1 MMDEHVLLLAP
12 SEHRGGGIERYV
24 STVESVF
31 KRFEVPYRRLNLIRH
46 DRLHGLDTKLRFVQ
60 EVRRAVRCGSGPTRL
75 LVAHCNLLP
84 VVSAVTGLE
93 NYSGTTVILHGREIW
108 SRGKL
113 WARSV
118 LRRPDVRVVA
128 VSNFSAGGLVTTC
141 PANVLPPGVSPAWYR
156 MLVDAGGKATRVPGE
171 FNVVTTFRLEDWRG
185 KGLPTLLDALW
196 LAGDDRLR
204 LTICGTG
211 YCPSEL
217 VEAIAPYPWCHL
229 TPGLSDRD
237 LAQVLANADVF
248 VLATR
253 TRQGARASG
262 EGFGLV
268 LLEAQL
274 AGTPVVAPAYGGSG
288 DAFLPG
294 VTGLAPLDETPEA
307 LAAALDTL
315 LRDDEGRQ
323 HMGEA
328 AAQWSR
334 TRFEPEAYGRQ
345 VMRVLLNRP
354 LLKPHRRSLEV
365 AAPQV

>member
-1 MMDEHVLLLAP
+1 MDENVLLLAP
-12 SEHRGGGIERYV
+12 SEGLGGGIERYV

-31 KRFEVPYRRLNLIRH
+31 KRFEVPYRRLNLVRH
-46 DRLHGLDTKLRFVQ
+46 DRVHGLDTKVRFVR
-60 EVRRAVRCGSGPTRL
+60 EARRAVRCSPGPTRL
-75 LVAHCNLLP
+75 VVAHCNLLP
-84 VVSAVTGLE
+84 VVAAVAHLE
-93 NYSGTTVILHGREIW
+93 NYSGATVILHGREIW
-108 SRGKL
+108 SRGNVRGH
-113 WARSV
+113 WMMQRS
-118 LRRPDVRVVA
+118 DVRVVA

-141 PANVLPPGVSPAWYR
+141 PANVLLPGVSPAWYR
-156 MLVDAGGKATRVPGE
+156 TLVDAGARGTRVPGV
-171 FNVVTTFRLEDWRG
+171 FNVVTTFRLDDWRG
-185 KGLPTLLDALW
+185 KGLPTLLDALRI
-196 LAGDDRLR
+196 AGDDRVR

-211 YCPSEL
+211 HAPTEL
-217 VEAIAPYPWCHL
+217 LEAIAPFPWCRL
-229 TPGLSDRD
+229 APGLSDPD
-237 LAQVLANADVF
+237 LAQLLADADLF

-253 TRQGARASG
+253 TRQGGRASG

-307 LAAALDTL
+307 LAAALAAL
-315 LRDDEGRQ
+315 LNDDEGRQ

-334 TRFEPEAYGRQ
+334 MCFEPDAYGRQ

-354 LLKPHRRSLEV
+354 LLLPHRMSLEV
-365 AAPQV
+365 AAPQP